1 MSAAGAADVA
11 GAIEAGQTGQASLA
25 GQAEDAPG
33 AAGRAGGVFHPDA
46 VLWRS
51 VAGDDF
57 AVRLS
62 GAASGGV
69 FALAEVTERADG
81 GPPQAIHHDHDETI
95 YILEGERVMRVGE
108 QTTRAAAGAVI
119 FVPRGTVHSHRNVGP
134 GPHRAI
140 VLFTP
145 GGLEDFF
152 VELSEAAGPLGPAQ
166 LVAIA
171 ARYGTEVTG
180 PPMEL

>member
-1 MSAAGAADVA
+1 MSAAGATDVA
-11 GAIEAGQTGQASLA
+11 GAVEVGQ
-25 GQAEDAPG
+25 
-33 AAGRAGGVFHPDA
+33 AGRAGGVFPRDA
-46 VLWRS
+46 IRWRP
-51 VAGDDF
+51 VVGDDF

-62 GAASGGV
+62 AAATGGV
-69 FALAEVTERADG
+69 FALAEVVERADG
-81 GPPQAIHHDHDETI
+81 GPPQAVHHDHDETV

-108 QTTRAAAGAVI
+108 QITRAAAGAVI
-119 FVPRGTVHSHRNVGP
+119 FIPRGTVHSHRNVGP

-152 VELSEAAGPLGPAQ
+152 VEVSEATGPLGPAQ

-180 PPMEL
+180 PPMERYRR

>member
-11 GAIEAGQTGQASLA
+11 GAIEAGQPGQAGRA
-25 GQAEDAPG
+25 GQVDG

-51 VAGDDF
+51 VAGDGF

-69 FALAEVTERADG
+69 FALAEVAERADG
-81 GPPQAIHHDHDETI
+81 GPPQAIHHDHDETV

-108 QTTRAAAGAVI
+108 QLSRAAAGAVVFI
-119 FVPRGTVHSHRNVGP
+119 PRGTVHSHRNVGP

-152 VELSEAAGPLGPAQ
+152 VEVSAATGPLGPAQ
-166 LVAIA
+166 MAALA

-180 PPMEL
+180 PPLEP